1 MSYFTYYEHQYSYNC
16 KKFKNEPIFRF
27 PSRAQL
33 YSYIG
38 LSLHEA
44 QEEQHKNMNVSYS
57 PFIVADQQFVR
68 KAAADLLCNV

>member
-1 MSYFTYYEHQYSYNC
+1 MSYFTQYEHQYNYNC

-33 YSYIG
+33 YSYID

-44 QEEQHKNMNVSYS
+44 QEEQHKNMNVSIAPS
-57 PFIVADQQFVR
+57 FF
-68 KAAADLLCNV
+68 C

>member
-1 MSYFTYYEHQYSYNC
+1 MSYFTQYEHQYNYNC

-33 YSYIG
+33 YSYID

-44 QEEQHKNMNVSYS
+44 QEEQHKNMNVSIAPS
-57 PFIVADQQFVR
+57 F
-68 KAAADLLCNV
+68 LLINSLLEKQL